1 MGKID
6 VALAKIAGKRAYL
19 DANLLIYFFNGQEP
33 YGELATKFIIAAQ
46 KREFFAVTS
55 KVVVAEVMVHPYRN
69 GNPEV
74 IAKFR
79 QFFMQDFISVV
90 GIPDE
95 LYDSASLFA
104 GTRMLKLIDALHC
117 AIAIRHGCQVIV
129 SNDKKLVNQFEGI
142 EVINLDDLR

>member
-1 MGKID
+1 VGKID

-19 DANLLIYFFNGQEP
+19 DANLLIYFFNDQEP
-33 YGELATKFIIAAQ
+33 YGELATKFMVAAQ

-55 KVVVAEVMVHPYRN
+55 KLVVAEVMVHPYRN
-69 GNPEV
+69 GDPEV

-90 GIPDE
+90 GVPDE
-95 LYDSASLFA
+95 LYDTASLFA

-117 AIAIRHGCQVIV
+117 AIAIKHGCQAIV
-129 SNDKKLVNQFEGI
+129 SNDKKFVNQFEGI
-142 EVINLDDLR
+142 DVINLDDLR